1 MRILLVRLD
10 GIGDAAVCAPLLAAL
25 RETGHEIGVAL
36 TTRNAG
42 LFARGA
48 ILAEHVLERIPWP
61 AHGSTR
67 ESTARANAEI
77 AAMRYDAALIASE
90 EPEAFALA
98 APIRERVG
106 FTTGWARPLKTLWV
120 RARTTRA
127 VSRSQRVGG
136 EDAHEAEVMYR
147 LGAGLV
153 RRDAPPAD
161 AGMLRPFLSGD
172 DVRAIGVASSSD
184 DDLDTTGATSI
195 SDDDV
200 NMTGFASAVARR
212 PSGSLIVQAGPKWL
226 STGVPADVQ
235 RAVFA
240 RLAPH
245 ARIVCAPGDAAAVR
259 ELTGIAPETFGGL
272 RPWVEALASARAV
285 VTVDTGAAHVAG
297 MLGTPV
303 VDIFP
308 DAHFAAQVR
317 RWRPWA
323 SPYRAFRASEV
334 DGGAASRFTE
344 TVLDGF

>member
-1 MRILLVRLD
+1 MRVLLVRLD
-10 GIGDAAVCAPLLAAL
+10 GIGDAAVCVPLLAAL
-25 RETGHEIGVAL
+25 REAGHEIGVAL

-42 LFARGA
+42 LFARDA
-48 ILAEHVLERIPWP
+48 IVAEHVLERIPWP
-61 AHGSTR
+61 AHGSTP
-67 ESTARANAEI
+67 ESTARASAEI
-77 AAMRYDAALIASE
+77 AAARYDVALIASE

-98 APIRERVG
+98 APVRERAG

-120 RARTTRA
+120 KSRTTRT
-127 VSRSQRVGG
+127 VSRSQRAGG
-136 EDAHEAEVMYR
+136 EDAHEVEVMYR

-153 RRDAPPAD
+153 RREAPPAD
-161 AGMLRPFLSGD
+161 AAMLRPLLTD
-172 DVRAIGVASSSD
+172 DRVDGTDVASAG
-184 DDLDTTGATSI
+184 T
-195 SDDDV
+195 
-200 NMTGFASAVARR
+200 RR
-212 PSGSLIVQAGPKWL
+212 PGGSLIVQAGPKWL
-226 STGVPADVQ
+226 ASGVPAGVQ
-235 RAVFA
+235 RALFA

-245 ARIVCAPGDAAAVR
+245 ARIVAAPGDAQAVR
-259 ELTGIAPETFGGL
+259 ELTGIEPETFAGL

-303 VDIFP
+303 VDVFP

-334 DGGAASRFTE
+334 DGGAGSRFTE